1 MDFNNSKIIKKQRKI
16 NYEIDNYS
24 SPELILGMELDH
36 KADMWSLGCI
46 LYELL
51 TNEPLFP
58 LTTPKNMM
66 FMVNL
71 FVSLLIKIL

>member
-1 MDFNNSKIIKKQRKI
+1 MDFNNSKIIKKKRKR

-71 FVSLLIKIL
+71 FVYFY